1 MADTPTD
8 TPADVA
14 SAVPP
19 VVIASAVPAN
29 IRSGVSTPAG
39 SGAVTPAMSELPP
52 DQVAYSLKV
61 SLADQC
67 AKAAMLYSQQ
77 KNYEEAA
84 EVYARA
90 AEMQAEINGE
100 MDPENAEILFLY
112 GRSLFKVGQSKSDVL
127 GGKAPETGS
136 GETAKKDNKE
146 KKEKAAA
153 EAGGSGLIAKA
164 ISSSAGASAEGPSS
178 ETVEAKKPL
187 FQFAGDEEWDASD
200 DEEGEDAEGGEGEG
214 EGDEEEEDDLAVAFE
229 VLDLARVLF
238 EKQLNEKK
246 DQEAETGAEADA
258 KATETADKGK
268 QVANDEA
275 GEAEEPASPIATGVP
290 GAMRHV
296 LERLAD
302 THDLLA
308 EISLENERYP
318 NAIVDSRASLAY
330 KKQYLS
336 EDSEIIAE
344 AHFKLSLALEFA
356 SVTTSQ
362 DENGAAGS
370 NGGGAEGQQVDQA
383 LRDEAA
389 TELEAAIASTKLK
402 LQTKEV
408 ELATLHSPEDND
420 ATRRQIAEVKDI
432 ISDMEQRL
440 VDLRKPPIDLNAAVN
455 GPAGAGLG
463 GLLGALSGGA
473 AGSFGGGV
481 QEAKKAATDL
491 SGLVRKKAKDVPAPA
506 EETSATNGNNT
517 KRKAEEPA
525 DGSDDEA
532 KKARTVEA

>member
-1 MADTPTD
+1 MSTAPTD
-8 TPADVA
+8 TPVEATA
-14 SAVPP
+14 PSATTAPP
-19 VVIASAVPAN
+19 VVVASAVPAN

-61 SLADQC
+61 SLADLC

-127 GGKAPETGS
+127 GGKAPE
-136 GETAKKDNKE
+136 AD
-146 KKEKAAA
+146 KKEKTGKTETKEKTAP
-153 EAGGSGLIAKA
+153 EGLIAKA
-164 ISSSAGASAEGPSS
+164 IASGEGSAPAGPS
-178 ETVEAKKPL
+178 ETADSKKPL

-200 DEEGEDAEGGEGEG
+200 DEEGEDADGGDGEG
-214 EGDEEEEDDLAVAFE
+214 EGDEEDEDDLAVAFE
-229 VLDLARVLF
+229 VLDLSRVLF

-246 DQEAETGAEADA
+246 ADTEAGAGAEADTNDA
-258 KATETADKGK
+258 KTDKGK
-268 QVANDEA
+268 EA
-275 GEAEEPASPIATGVP
+275 ADGEAEEAPSPIATGVP
-290 GAMRHV
+290 GALRHV
-296 LERLAD
+296 LERLGD

-356 SVTTSQ
+356 SVTQSS
-362 DENGAAGS
+362 DDS
-370 NGGGAEGQQVDQA
+370 KGGESQVDQG

-402 LQTKEV
+402 LQAKEV

-420 ATRRQIAEVKDI
+420 ATRRQITEVKDI

-473 AGSFGGGV
+473 AGSFGGDV

-491 SGLVRKKAKDVPAPA
+491 TGLVRKKTKEPAA
-506 EETSATNGNNT
+506 ALTAAAATSDDASVTNGTST